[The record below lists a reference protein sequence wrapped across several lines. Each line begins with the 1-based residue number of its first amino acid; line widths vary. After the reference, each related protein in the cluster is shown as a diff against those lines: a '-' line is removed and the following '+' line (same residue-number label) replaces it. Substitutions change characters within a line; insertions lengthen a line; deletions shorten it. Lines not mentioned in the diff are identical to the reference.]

1 MDTGCPRPAR
11 LSTPRRQTYR
21 YGSNGPRSKRY
32 SAATFSPPPL
42 GRFLHCL
49 ESPSLEF
56 VPPIGCR
63 HISPRWALRGPWV
76 PHCLPRGQ
84 GGSREDGYI
93 SGHRWAGKSSPHAG
107 VQYVP
112 QPVAQQIESE
122 DSEEHRQPRNHP
134 EPRSLIHEA
143 SSAIQH
149 VPPRWLRR
157 LGAQP
162 KKAQGRLKDDGV
174 RKRLH
179 GLHDERS
186 GDVRKDL
193 ASQNAQIRH
202 AYRVGSLHI
211 LLAHDALRGRP
222 REAREP

>member
-1 MDTGCPRPAR
+1 RAAIEKVLSRNILSASPWGDFSTVWSRPP
-11 LSTPRRQTYR
+11 LSSRSRSVCRYSSPRR
-21 YGSNGPRSKRY
+21 
-32 SAATFSPPPL
+32 
-42 GRFLHCL
+42 
-49 ESPSLEF
+49 
-56 VPPIGCR
+56 
-63 HISPRWALRGPWV
+63 ALRGLWV
-76 PHCLPRGQ
+76 PQRLLRGQ

-222 REAREP
+222 REAR